1 MKFSFRA
8 RDAQGVLREGI
19 AEGDSA
25 EDVAQNLKNQNLF
38 PLDVVPATREKTAG
52 GETIWQKLASIGT
65 VPLRQK
71 ALFFRQL
78 SVLVGAGI
86 PLGSS
91 LARTIA
97 ACRCKPLVKKALA
110 MQKILDSG
118 QPLSLAVKECA
129 LTKTLEATILNVG
142 EETGRLAESLQ
153 LVATLY
159 ERRSGMRS
167 KILSALT
174 YPAIVLISSGSV
186 VFILFR
192 FVLPR
197 FRSIFDHMNLAL
209 PPATQRI
216 FYFGEILPKIFLGV
230 LFAAVF
236 CGLVF
241 AVANRFPRGRVVT
254 GRIVL
259 ALPIVGAV
267 ALRAGLSGCLRL
279 LSVLIECGVPL
290 LRSLELCAS
299 GARNA
304 VVADA
309 MMQLRATAEQG
320 GSIGEKAGTMPLL
333 RSVAAPL
340 ISAGEQSG
348 ELAAMLSRA
357 ADWYEA
363 DLAEWISRLSSLLEP
378 ALILIAG
385 LAAGAVVFAVFAPVL
400 DAVRSLSM

>member
-8 RDAQGVLREGI
+8 RDAKGILKKGI

-25 EDVAQNLKNQNLF
+25 EEVAQNLKNQNLF
-38 PLDVVPATREKTAG
+38 PLDIVPAAREKGAH
-52 GETIWQKLASIGT
+52 GETLWQKLASIGT
-65 VPLRQK
+65 IPLGQK

-78 SVLVGAGI
+78 AVLVGAGI

-91 LARTIA
+91 LARTTA
-97 ACRCKPLVKKALA
+97 VCRCKPLVKKASA
-110 MQKILDSG
+110 MQKILDG
-118 QPLSLAVKECA
+118 GTPLSFAVKECA
-129 LTKTLEATILNVG
+129 LTKTLEATILSVG

-153 LVATLY
+153 HVATLY

-174 YPAIVLISSGSV
+174 YPSIVLISSGSV

-216 FYFGEILPKIFLGV
+216 FYFGEILPKIFLCAFFAVIFFAV
-230 LFAAVF
+230 LFA
-236 CGLVF
+236 L
-241 AVANRFPRGRVVT
+241 ANHFPRGRIVT
-254 GRIVL
+254 SRIVL
-259 ALPIVGAV
+259 AIPIVGAV
-267 ALRAGLSGCLRL
+267 ALRAGLAGCLRL
-279 LSVLIECGVPL
+279 LSVLVECGVPL
-290 LRSLELCAS
+290 LRSLELCAQS
-299 GARNA
+299 ARNA
-304 VVADA
+304 VIARS
-309 MMQLRATAEQG
+309 MMELRATAGQG

-333 RSVAAPL
+333 RAVAAPL

-348 ELAAMLSRA
+348 ELAEMLARA

-363 DLAEWISRLSSLLEP
+363 DLSEWISRLSSLLEP

-400 DAVRSLSM
+400 DAVKSLSM

>member
-1 MKFSFRA
+1 MKFSYRA
-8 RDAQGVLREGI
+8 RNAQSVLIRGT

-25 EDVAQNLKNQNLF
+25 KDVARDLKKEGLF
-38 PLDVVPATREKTAG
+38 PLAVVPAGHEK
-52 GETIWQKLASIGT
+52 GERGESVWQKLADIGT
-65 VPLRQK
+65 IPLRQK
-71 ALFFRQL
+71 SLFFRQMA
-78 SVLVGAGI
+78 VLVGAGI
-86 PLGSS
+86 PLGSA
-91 LARTIA
+91 LARTVD
-97 ACRCKPLVKKALA
+97 ACRCRPLVKKAFT

-118 QPLSLAVKECA
+118 QPLSFAVKKCA
-129 LTKTLEATILNVG
+129 LAGSLEGTILSVG

-153 LVATLY
+153 HVATLY

-174 YPAIVLISSGSV
+174 YPVIVLISSGSV

-197 FRSIFDHMNLAL
+197 FRSIFEHMNLAL

-216 FYFGEILPKIFLGV
+216 FRFGEILPQVFLGTI
-230 LFAAVF
+230 LFIGFCAVT
-236 CGLVF
+236 LE
-241 AVANRFPRGRVVT
+241 VANRFPRGRIIT
-254 GRIVL
+254 SRIVL
-259 ALPIVGAV
+259 ATPIVGAV
-267 ALRAGLSGCLRL
+267 TLRAGLAGCLRL

-290 LRSLELCAS
+290 LRSLELCAAS
-299 GARNA
+299 ARNA
-304 VVADA
+304 VIADA
-309 MMQLRATAEQG
+309 MMKLRATAEQG
-320 GSIGEKAGTMPLL
+320 GSIGEKAQTMSLL

-348 ELAAMLSRA
+348 QLAEMLARA

-363 DLAEWISRLSSLLEP
+363 DLSEWISRLSSLLEP

-400 DAVRSLSM
+400 DAVRSLAM